1 MSSELVGAIIG
12 GIIGVLGTIITQRGS
27 RKVKES
33 EWRQKEYQAKRET
46 LTEVYKSLISIIN
59 LFPDESPNDI
69 LRNIEYAPNYCLE
82 NYDAVFSILDIKFKD
97 YETQISI
104 PNIDYE
110 RKNSI
115 RTEIS
120 NINYAKEKLAVNK
133 NSYQKAVKE
142 YTSFIDSDKIVFDL
156 YASRNVRS
164 WLVRFEII
172 IHNVFISGYSVG
184 DPDDPLENTIK
195 IYRRELINAMR
206 KDIGII

>member
-69 LRNIEYAPNYCLE
+69 LRNIKYAPNYCLE

-172 IHNVFISGYSVG
+172 IYNVFISGYSVG